1 MLNNSME
8 TTETGGNDVTDTSI
22 PLLITAVTATQKRRH
37 NVNVETGGCDGKG
50 ALLSKKGR
58 LLYKAHIYVHIQHK
72 NMKNYNFV
80 SCENGIQLHSKKL
93 RAELVS

>member
-37 NVNVETGGCDGKG
+37 NVNVETGGCDG
-50 ALLSKKGR
+50 R